1 MLKMLDPLREI
12 NFYSVAFRMILACI
26 CGGIIG
32 IEREYKHRP
41 AGFRTHILI
50 CLGASMTTHVTTT
63 LSAIGTPPNTGI
75 VKAVLLS
82 SSSAS
87 VADKF
92 PVFLPPFLSTGL
104 SLNWYDRSVFV
115 ALILRS
121 LSKKSQYPFSLFCL
135 KMECKIMHISQ
146 LYLI

>member
-1 MLKMLDPLREI
+1 
-12 NFYSVAFRMILACI
+12 MI
-26 CGGIIG
+26 
-32 IEREYKHRP
+32 
-41 AGFRTHILI
+41 
-50 CLGASMTTHVTTT
+50 THVTTT